1 MKLELPKKRA
11 AITVAAVILVAGV
24 VAGRE
29 RPSAEIVQPRAA
41 AVAADDGIDLD
52 KLRQRGEL
60 GPLQNDPF
68 ARMNAGGNT
77 PAAVA
82 QESAPE
88 KPVAPPLPF
97 QYIGKWSRGDKSEV
111 LVMHGDELLSI
122 DPGQKLGEYRVD
134 QIGESSISFTYLPLK
149 MKQTLDVPSAVSARL
164 EEFNSGTELEVGRG
178 GTAAPLPQVSQPVEK
193 SLPETPQQPAKP

>member
-1 MKLELPKKRA
+1 MKLDLPKKRA

-41 AVAADDGIDLD
+41 AVAAADGIDLD

-60 GPLQNDPF
+60 SPPQNDPF
-68 ARMNAGGNT
+68 AVTNAGGSA
-77 PAAVA
+77 PAAVVQA
-82 QESAPE
+82 GVPE

-97 QYIGKWSRGDKSEV
+97 QYIGKWTQGGKTEV
-111 LVMHGDELLSI
+111 LVLRGDELLSI

-134 QIGESSISFTYLPLK
+134 QIGDSSISFTYLPLK
-149 MKQTLDVPSAVSARL
+149 MKQTLDVPSAVS
-164 EEFNSGTELEVGRG
+164 
-178 GTAAPLPQVSQPVEK
+178 Q
-193 SLPETPQQPAKP
+193 